1 MLYSVDLMKDG
12 EWMDHTLGYGC
23 YIISK
28 VNDYLNILTSGRR
41 FLELVVKFYR
51 NTQKMKIWIILWSLE
66 LIVTTRIPI
75 QFHSFGDVKCFWVS
89 VVLFFFLIMRHKD
102 ETVDGQTFFLFM
114 LQNDVSWPSVR
125 WFFEMV
131 SPSVCF
137 WVK

>member
-75 QFHSFGDVKCFWVS
+75 QFYSFGDVKCFWVS